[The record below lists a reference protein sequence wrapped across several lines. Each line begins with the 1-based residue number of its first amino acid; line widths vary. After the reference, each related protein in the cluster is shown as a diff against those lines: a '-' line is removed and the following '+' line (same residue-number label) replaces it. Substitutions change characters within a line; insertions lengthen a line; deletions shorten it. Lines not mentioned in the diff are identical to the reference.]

1 GCVVALASAL
11 GVVIARRPV
20 YAAIFLLL
28 HSLSLAA
35 LFGVLFAAMVAVGQ
49 VLIYSGAI
57 VVLFLFVVTLLPSGG
72 RELGV
77 TGNRIGAA
85 GALLH
90 RHPVAMLMAVELM
103 LNAANLLI
111 VLGAR
116 VRGGADAEAAAL
128 IVLVLAAAEAVIGL
142 ALALAL
148 FRRKT
153 VPDVDD
159 AVELRG

>member
-1 GCVVALASAL
+1 MNPELVVLSTSA
-11 GVVIARRPV
+11 G
-20 YAAIFLLL
+20 
-28 HSLSLAA
+28 
-35 LFGVLFAAMVAVGQ
+35 LFA
-49 VLIYSGAI
+49 
-57 VVLFLFVVTLLPSGG
+57 
-72 RELGV
+72 
-77 TGNRIGAA
+77 IGAV

-90 RHPVAMLMAVELM
+90 RHPVAMLMAVEIM

-148 FRRKT
+148 FRRRT
-153 VPDVDD
+153 LPDVDE
-159 AVELRG
+159 AAELRG